1 MDKNGIDMN
10 GKRITHVAPGEE
22 GTDAVNVNQLNSL
35 ATNVSN
41 GMNYLDNRI
50 TETDNRASAGIAA
63 AIATAGLPQAY
74 LPGKSMMSLA
84 GGAWRGETGY
94 ALGLSRVTDNGNW
107 VVKATASGS
116 SRGDYG
122 GSVGVGYQW

>member
-1 MDKNGIDMN
+1 MN
-10 GKRITHVAPGEE
+10 AMQNEINRNDRI
-22 GTDAVNVNQLNSL
+22 
-35 ATNVSN
+35 
-41 GMNYLDNRI
+41 
-50 TETDNRASAGIAA
+50 ASAGIAA

-74 LPGKSMMSLA
+74 LPGKSMVSI
-84 GGAWRGETGY
+84 GGGTWRGESGY